1 MKMDP
6 NEDISIVKSA
16 LCLLESLFLSDKN
29 SDDDDDDEEE
39 GEMGSDN
46 EDEEN

>member
-29 SDDDDDDEEE
+29 SDDDDDDEE